1 MPSVMLH
8 LLGLPRVEREGA
20 AVAPLRHKSLALLT
34 YVALTRR
41 RHERALLSGLLWP
54 EHEPARARASLR
66 TALWELLQVL
76 GADVLEVE
84 RDTVALCDGAPVWV
98 DVQRFEQLH
107 AACAPRPESV
117 LRQGREE
124 ALTEAA
130 ALYRG
135 ELLQG
140 VRLKGCEDL
149 EAWRQAQ
156 TAHLRSALGD
166 VLRWLAEAHA
176 SQGRFALALPF
187 ARRRV
192 ACEPFDEQAH
202 ALVMRLLAWSGAR
215 AEALRHYEQLCATL
229 SAELGVAPGE
239 ECARLHAE
247 LSQGHPPP
255 APGSREVRVSVPLP
269 AELPAPVTALVGREP
284 ALALLARRLADPG
297 CRVLTLTGPGGVGKT
312 QLALEAARRH
322 EPLCRDGARWV
333 SLRAVA
339 EPALLASAIA
349 DALALPP
356 EGASPPLARLREHLR
371 TRALLLVLDGA
382 EHLAHA
388 AAPLSELV
396 EGAPGVQLLITSRER
411 LDLRGEWAFPVGG
424 LPCPA
429 GVEET
434 DAVALFVAAARR
446 AVEGF
451 TLLDE
456 HRAGVARI
464 CRAVE
469 GLPLGLE
476 LAAAWVR
483 HFPPGEIAAQLERDL
498 DFLAGPRDAPEQQ
511 RSLRASFTHSW
522 RLLGEDERQALARL
536 SVFHNPATLADVAEV
551 TGASLAVLAP
561 LLDKCLARRTPEGRY
576 ALHALIRQYAAEHL
590 RAAPEEERRVHQ
602 RHARGYLA
610 KVEHAS
616 GPGAL
621 ERDDLRAAFR
631 TAVAQGDWALLARTL
646 AGYCDFH
653 ERLGHLQELEAAL
666 AEAAGAARRA
676 DVAPALSGRLLA
688 RQARC
693 ALELGALSRAEALA
707 AEGLRA
713 LRVANAP
720 RELGEALLTAGRVAL
735 LQGHPSAARWCF
747 RGSLSLATARGDRH
761 ARATAMSHL
770 AEVAL
775 LQGDA
780 ARARRLL
787 GRGLGLLRLLGDP
800 REVAAVLGT
809 LGDILCR
816 EGDLEAARA
825 TFRDGL
831 QLARKAAN
839 ARGTALLLGQLGRAL
854 ARGGEREEAR
864 RSHEE
869 GLALARAASLPEAE
883 AEALYGLG
891 VLARLEERHG
901 EARALLLEGLALRH
915 RLGVRQG
922 VAESLRELGRV
933 AARTGELEEAR
944 RCFQAALD
952 TALELGTAS
961 SALETL
967 VDLATLRGPPPPG
980 TPLWDGLAFLVTLPG
995 LEAEARERARHLLGP
1010 GTGPLPART
1019 RRPPP
1024 LSAVVARLVESLAAS
1039 APCHPGGHSGNIFQR
1054 SP

>member
-1 MPSVMLH
+1 M
-8 LLGLPRVEREGA
+8 
-20 AVAPLRHKSLALLT
+20 
-34 YVALTRR
+34 
-41 RHERALLSGLLWP
+41 
-54 EHEPARARASLR
+54 
-66 TALWELLQVL
+66 
-76 GADVLEVE
+76 
-84 RDTVALCDGAPVWV
+84 
-98 DVQRFEQLH
+98 
-107 AACAPRPESV
+107 
-117 LRQGREE
+117 
-124 ALTEAA
+124 
-130 ALYRG
+130 
-135 ELLQG
+135 
-140 VRLKGCEDL
+140 
-149 EAWRQAQ
+149 
-156 TAHLRSALGD
+156 
-166 VLRWLAEAHA
+166 
-176 SQGRFALALPF
+176 
-187 ARRRV
+187 
-192 ACEPFDEQAH
+192 
-202 ALVMRLLAWSGAR
+202 
-215 AEALRHYEQLCATL
+215 
-229 SAELGVAPGE
+229 
-239 ECARLHAE
+239 
-247 LSQGHPPP
+247 
-255 APGSREVRVSVPLP
+255 
-269 AELPAPVTALVGREP
+269 
-284 ALALLARRLADPG
+284 
-297 CRVLTLTGPGGVGKT
+297 
-312 QLALEAARRH
+312 
-322 EPLCRDGARWV
+322 
-333 SLRAVA
+333 
-339 EPALLASAIA
+339 
-349 DALALPP
+349 
-356 EGASPPLARLREHLR
+356 
-371 TRALLLVLDGA
+371 
-382 EHLAHA
+382 
-388 AAPLSELV
+388 

-424 LPCPA
+424 LPCPS
-429 GVEET
+429 GLEET

-590 RAAPEEERRVHQ
+590 RAVPEEERRVHQ
-602 RHARGYLA
+602 RHARWYLA
-610 KVEHAS
+610 KVEHPS
-616 GPGAL
+616 GPPAL

-646 AGYCDFH
+646 AGYCGFH
-653 ERLGHLQELEAAL
+653 ERLGHVQELEAAL

-676 DVAPALSGRLLA
+676 DVAPALSGQLLA

-720 RELGEALLTAGRVAL
+720 LELGEALLTAGRVAL

-747 RGSLSLATARGDRH
+747 RGRLSLATAHGDRH

-800 REVAAVLGT
+800 REVAAALGT

-816 EGDLEAARA
+816 EGDLEAART

-831 QLARKAAN
+831 QLARKAAD
-839 ARGTALLLGQLGRAL
+839 ARRTALLLGQLGRAL

-901 EARALLLEGLALRH
+901 EEIGRAH
-915 RLGVRQG
+915 V
-922 VAESLRELGRV
+922 
-933 AARTGELEEAR
+933 
-944 RCFQAALD
+944 
-952 TALELGTAS
+952 
-961 SALETL
+961 
-967 VDLATLRGPPPPG
+967 
-980 TPLWDGLAFLVTLPG
+980 
-995 LEAEARERARHLLGP
+995 
-1010 GTGPLPART
+1010 
-1019 RRPPP
+1019 
-1024 LSAVVARLVESLAAS
+1024 
-1039 APCHPGGHSGNIFQR
+1039 
-1054 SP
+1054 